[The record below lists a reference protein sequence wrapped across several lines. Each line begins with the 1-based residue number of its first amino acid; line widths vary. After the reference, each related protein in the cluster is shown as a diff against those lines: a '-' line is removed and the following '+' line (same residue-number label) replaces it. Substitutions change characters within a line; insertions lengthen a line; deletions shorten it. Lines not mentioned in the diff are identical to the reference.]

1 MTYNKLLFCLSLWSM
16 LLAGCSI
23 TQSKQEVYHYALSL
37 PSRTTGSASTAQTTA
52 SPASLVVRPFTAH
65 QPYNRDRIVY
75 RSSPYQVDFYHYHR
89 WVSKPADM
97 VTTLT
102 RRALQQ
108 SHLFS
113 TVYPTPDAPADMR
126 LGGVIRQCEEI
137 DQAQSWQAVLSIDV
151 WLSRSRNASPFWFET
166 YTATQQASKRNPAA
180 VAEAMS
186 RNLQEI
192 LQQLSADLATELATL
207 PRPRAQD

>member
-1 MTYNKLLFCLSLWSM
+1 MTYPRLLFCLILWSVV
-16 LLAGCSI
+16 LAGCSL
-23 TQSKQEVYHYALSL
+23 TQSKQEVHYYALSL
-37 PSRTTGSASTAQTTA
+37 PSGNTGSAPTAQTTA
-52 SPASLVVRPFTAH
+52 SPTSPASLVVRPFTAH

-89 WVSKPADM
+89 WVSQPADM
-97 VTTLT
+97 VTTLI

-108 SHLFS
+108 SNLFS
-113 TVYPTPDAPADMR
+113 TVYPTPDAPADIQ
-126 LGGVIRQCEEI
+126 LGGVVRQCEEI

-166 YTATQQASKRNPAA
+166 YTATQQATKRNPAA

-207 PRPRAQD
+207 PVP

>member
-1 MTYNKLLFCLSLWSM
+1 MTYTKFLFCLSLWSM

-23 TQSKQEVYHYALSL
+23 TQSKQEVHYYALSL
-37 PSRTTGSASTAQTTA
+37 PSGNTGSATTAQTAASPA
-52 SPASLVVRPFTAH
+52 SPASLVVRPFTAQ

-108 SHLFS
+108 SNLFS
-113 TVYPTPDAPADMR
+113 TVYPTPDVPADIR
-126 LGGVIRQCEEI
+126 LGGVVRQCEEI

-151 WLSRSRNASPFWFET
+151 WLRRSRNASPFWFET
-166 YTATQQASKRNPAA
+166 YSATQQATKRNPAA

-207 PRPRAQD
+207 PVP

>member
-1 MTYNKLLFCLSLWSM
+1 MTSTKLLFGLSLWSM

-23 TQSKQEVYHYALSL
+23 AQSKQEVHYYALSL
-37 PSRTTGSASTAQTTA
+37 PSANTASATTAQTTA
-52 SPASLVVRPFTAH
+52 SPASSASLVVRPFTAQ
-65 QPYNRDRIVY
+65 QPYSRDRMVY
-75 RSSPYQVDFYHYHR
+75 RSSPYQVNFYHYHR

-108 SHLFS
+108 SNLFS

-126 LGGVIRQCEEI
+126 LGGVVRQCEEI
-137 DQAQSWQAVLSIDV
+137 DQPQSWQAVLSIDV
-151 WLSRSRNASPFWFET
+151 WLSRSRNSSPFWFET
-166 YTATQQASKRNPAA
+166 YTATQQAAKRNPAA

-192 LQQLSADLATELATL
+192 LQQLSADLASELAKL
-207 PRPRAQD
+207 SVP

>member
-1 MTYNKLLFCLSLWSM
+1 MTYTKLLFCLSLWSM
-16 LLAGCSI
+16 LLAGCGI
-23 TQSKQEVYHYALSL
+23 AQSKQEVHYYALSL
-37 PSRTTGSASTAQTTA
+37 PSRTTGSAPTAQTTA
-52 SPASLVVRPFTAH
+52 SPTSPASLVVRPFTAH

-126 LGGVIRQCEEI
+126 LGGVVRQCEEI
-137 DQAQSWQAVLSIDV
+137 DQALSWQAVLTIDV

-166 YTATQQASKRNPAA
+166 YTATQQATQRNPAA

-207 PRPRAQD
+207 PVP

>member
-1 MTYNKLLFCLSLWSM
+1 MTSTKLLFGLSLWSM

-23 TQSKQEVYHYALSL
+23 TQSKQEVHYYALSL
-37 PSRTTGSASTAQTTA
+37 PSANTASATTAQTTA
-52 SPASLVVRPFTAH
+52 SSASSASLVVRPFTAQ
-65 QPYNRDRIVY
+65 QPYSRDRMVY
-75 RSSPYQVDFYHYHR
+75 RSSPYQVNFYHYHR

-108 SHLFS
+108 SNLFS

-126 LGGVIRQCEEI
+126 LGGVVRQCEEI
-137 DQAQSWQAVLSIDV
+137 DQPQSWQAVLSIDV

-166 YTATQQASKRNPAA
+166 YTATQQAAKRNPAA

-192 LQQLSADLATELATL
+192 LQQLSADLASELAKL
-207 PRPRAQD
+207 SVP